1 LELLSFWELG
11 KTNNFMMSLFP
22 IIITK
27 DILERN
33 VALTS
38 FVGRIATLVARR

>member
-1 LELLSFWELG
+1 LLPFQELG
-11 KTNNFMMSLFP
+11 KTNSFLMSFFP

-27 DILERN
+27 EVLGRN

-38 FVGRIATLVARR
+38 FVGMIATIVVRR

>member
-1 LELLSFWELG
+1 VLLPFQELG
-11 KTNNFMMSLFP
+11 ETNNFLMSLFP

-27 DILERN
+27 KIIRRN

-38 FVGRIATLVARR
+38 FLGKIAIIVARR

>member
-1 LELLSFWELG
+1 MFQELG

-27 DILERN
+27 KIFGRN
-33 VALTS
+33 VAFTN
-38 FVGRIATLVARR
+38 FVGRIAIVGVRR